1 MLLNTNKT
9 DTDVKAMNKRLLQ
22 FFVPIN
28 ALTEDHLHS
37 LLRDTQV
44 EYLYEGQ
51 TLFESHSYHQ
61 HIYLLHGQLELT
73 DSQGQARLLSAEDS
87 ENLRS
92 ITQNQPKPVKAVAV
106 SDCSIIRFA
115 TSALDNMLCWDQA
128 ASYITLDITGKREMD
143 EDADWMLTLLKSN
156 LFYKISPMNIRAILN
171 CFKPMQVNAGDV
183 IVRQGQMGDALYV
196 IKEGEAEVLRADSPQ
211 SASEHV
217 ADIKMGRCFGEDSL
231 VNEAL
236 RNATVKMKTD
246 GSLMRLDKQDFFK
259 LVKKPEVATCSLSQA
274 IAAVE
279 KGAKWLDVRTLGE
292 FELSHIPHA
301 IHGQM
306 DLLKL
311 QLRRLD
317 NPQGYIAYSN
327 TAVRS
332 EAATHLLSKDGIEVK
347 ALSVGLDELSD
358 AERERLSLPL

>member
-1 MLLNTNKT
+1 MLLNKNET
-9 DTDVKAMNKRLLQ
+9 DAKAVNKRLLQ

-73 DSQGQARLLSAEDS
+73 DSQGQTRVLSAEDA
-87 ENLRS
+87 ENLTS
-92 ITQNQPKPVKAVAV
+92 ITQNQPKPMKAVAL
-106 SDCSIIRFA
+106 SDCSVIRFA
-115 TSALDNMLCWDQA
+115 TSSLDNMLCWDQA
-128 ASYITLDITGKREMD
+128 ASYITLDISSAREMD
-143 EDADWMLTLLKSN
+143 ADADWMLTLLKSN
-156 LFYKISPMNIRAILN
+156 LFYKISPMNIRAVLN
-171 CFKPMQVNAGDV
+171 CFQPMQVKAGEV
-183 IVRQGQMGDALYV
+183 IVRQGQIGDALYV

-211 SASEHV
+211 SASTHV
-217 ADIKMGRCFGEDSL
+217 ADIQMGRCFGEDAL

-259 LVKKPEVATCSLSQA
+259 LVKKPDVDTSSLPLAIEAVAN
-274 IAAVE
+274 
-279 KGAKWLDVRTLGE
+279 GAQWLDVRTLGE
-292 FELSHIPHA
+292 YELGHIPGA
-301 IHGQM
+301 LHGQM

-317 NPQGYIAYSN
+317 NPNGYIAYSN
-327 TAVRS
+327 TAVRA
-332 EAATHLLSKDGIEVK
+332 EAATHLLCKDGIAVK
-347 ALSVGLDELSD
+347 ALSVGLDELSC
-358 AERERLSLPL
+358 AERERLSLPFE

>member
-1 MLLNTNKT
+1 MQLNMNET
-9 DTDVKAMNKRLLQ
+9 DAEAKAMNKRLLQ

-37 LLRDTQV
+37 LLRDTHV

-51 TLFESHSYHQ
+51 VLFESHSYQQ

-73 DSQGQARLLSAEDS
+73 DKQGNTRTLSAEDAA
-87 ENLRS
+87 NHIS
-92 ITQNQPKPVKAVAV
+92 ITQNQPKPIKAVAA
-106 SDCSIIRFA
+106 SDCSVIRFA
-115 TSALDNMLCWDQA
+115 TTALDNMLCWDQA
-128 ASYITLDITGKREMD
+128 ASYITLDISGERELD
-143 EDADWMLTLLKSN
+143 ADADWMLTLLKSN
-156 LFYKISPMNIRAILN
+156 LFYKISPMNIRAVLSY
-171 CFKPMQVNAGDV
+171 FKPMQVEAGDV
-183 IVRQGQMGDALYV
+183 IVRQGQIGDALYV
-196 IKEGEAEVLRADSPQ
+196 IKEGEAEVLRADTPQ

-217 ADIKMGRCFGEDSL
+217 ADIHMGRCFGEDAL

-236 RNATVKMKTD
+236 RNATVKMKTA

-259 LVKKPEVATCSLSQA
+259 LVKKPSVDTCSLGLA
-274 IAAVE
+274 IDAVSS
-279 KGAKWLDVRTLGE
+279 GAQWLDVRTLGE
-292 FELSHIPHA
+292 FELEHIPGA

-332 EAATHLLSKDGIEVK
+332 EAATHLLAKDGIKVK
-347 ALSVGLDELSD
+347 ALSIGLDELSD
-358 AERERLSLPL
+358 SERARLSLPI